1 MKELSEAEL
10 KEIAYN
16 CRRATFLIEKQQIE
30 DLSFREKM
38 ELKTHLS
45 GCSICITFM
54 QQSVAINQMARKIF
68 YTDYRELK
76 LDDRFKDQLQL
87 RILKQLDNN

>member
-16 CRRATFLIEKQQIE
+16 CRRDTFLIEKQQVGK
-30 DLSFREKM
+30 LSLREET

-45 GCSICITFM
+45 GCSICVTFM
-54 QQSVAINQMARKIF
+54 QQSEAINQMAKKIF
-68 YTDYRELK
+68 YPDYRVLK
-76 LDDRFKDQLQL
+76 LDDRFKDELQL
-87 RILKQLDNN
+87 RIIKKLDKN